1 MRRASTDI
9 WNLLEPVTRSMG
21 YDFVGAEFGQSDN
34 GMTLRI
40 YIDAEDGSSG
50 IQIEDCAEVSRQLG
64 ALLDVEDPI
73 GGEYCLEVSS
83 PGVER
88 PLFTEEQFRQQ
99 IGQSVKIKLRQSLM
113 TDSGD
118 RKNFKGELTRVESN
132 VLEVEVDGTGF
143 ELALKDIE
151 QARLIFQFG

>member
-64 ALLDVEDPI
+64 ALLDVEDQI
-73 GGEYCLEVSS
+73 GGEYCLEV
-83 PGVER
+83 
-88 PLFTEEQFRQQ
+88 
-99 IGQSVKIKLRQSLM
+99 
-113 TDSGD
+113 
-118 RKNFKGELTRVESN
+118 
-132 VLEVEVDGTGF
+132 
-143 ELALKDIE
+143 
-151 QARLIFQFG
+151 